1 MARGYSSN
9 SDVDDYEAAVS
20 ALKTELLRAEDIILR
35 ETTNAK
41 ELALAKEKGRT
52 QLEPLVRKLKA
63 LNASSEVNDIRGL
76 VNVSY
81 VLDQADTAVRNA
93 KAALDSGHIITM
105 SSSISEAN
113 RCVVQAEKEIANAK
127 QQKMDEDTARQD
139 ARHLLEPATKRMA
152 GMHAMVAVTGK
163 VVGNVAGGGGV
174 LVVVVVVCWWCAA
187 WCAAWCGL
195 VD

>member
-1 MARGYSSN
+1 MDLARGYSSSN
-9 SDVDDYEAAVS
+9 DVDEYEAAVS
-20 ALKTELLRAEDIILR
+20 ALKTELSRAEDIILR

-63 LNASSEVNDIRGL
+63 LSASSEVNDIRGL
-76 VNVSY
+76 VDVSY
-81 VLDQADTAVRNA
+81 VLDQAETAVRNA

-105 SSSISEAN
+105 SSSISDAN
-113 RCVVQAEKEIANAK
+113 RCVVQAEKEIAKAK

-139 ARHLLEPATKRMA
+139 ARHLLEPATKKMA

-163 VVGNVAGGGGV
+163 VVGNGGGV
-174 LVVVVVVCWWCAA
+174 GNVVVVCC
-187 WCAAWCGL
+187 L
-195 VD
+195 VWTC